1 MKKKGGKNKNKKG
14 GKKNKEMSEE
24 RKKKRAERKKARLE
38 KKKAGKGRKT
48 DEEEEDEE
56 QTRQKRSRKNK
67 NKNNKKDKKDKE
79 NKKSGRGRKGGK
91 ALNKGNKGGKGK
103 DQHKGGKGGK
113 GGKKGKSNK
122 GGKGGSKVREQRKE
136 EEAKSMGSLAGIA
149 TLRRSG
155 DVMVGDEESHKIVT
169 STFTVGPLQLEVSKT
184 YGEGKART
192 VRTAKA
198 STDVMSGTMVL
209 KVKPDGSAHVKK
221 VVFKKPEQVDVLGS
235 ISDQKK
241 RSDTYLKNSVNK
253 MRPIAAQKILKTARY
268 VLKAPSTVER
278 KN

>member
-1 MKKKGGKNKNKKG
+1 MGDRMGKAKNKKDKKEKGMKKKG

-38 KKKAGKGRKT
+38 KKKAGKGRK
-48 DEEEEDEE
+48 
-56 QTRQKRSRKNK
+56 
-67 NKNNKKDKKDKE
+67 
-79 NKKSGRGRKGGK
+79 GGK

-103 DQHKGGKGGK
+103 DQNKAGKGGK
-113 GGKKGKSNK
+113 GGKKGKNNK
-122 GGKGGSKVREQRKE
+122 GAKGGSKGREQRKE
-136 EEAKSMGSLAGIA
+136 EETKSMGSLAGIA

-155 DVMVGDEESHKIVT
+155 DVVVGDEESHKIVT